1 MKDSV
6 KILCQ
11 NNNLQTMSTL
21 FYDAQLFRK
30 KSGTFQ
36 NCERLCKKHNFI
48 EIEDVPTEDISNN
61 NLKQRAD
68 YVDSFFFRF
77 GFVAM
82 LLVSEKVKVTFPK
95 WFCPQ

>member
-1 MKDSV
+1 MQ
-6 KILCQ
+6 IL
-11 NNNLQTMSTL
+11 STL
-21 FYDAQLFRK
+21 FVGVQLFSGRLWELFK
-30 KSGTFQ
+30 TLKGSARSIIPLKS
-36 NCERLCKKHNFI
+36 
-48 EIEDVPTEDISNN
+48 TEDISSK

-68 YVDSFFFRF
+68 FVDSFFFRF